1 MFPRERAV
9 AVAARVPLPRW
20 QELLAAFGAAAAD
33 RTDGHPLLDAAAAL
47 ADLHRLRRTQPGH
60 AAEIDCRRAEL
71 VATIDGWVSA
81 EPLSRR
87 PRPDSVGGFVDR
99 MAAAHAHA
107 DRLLHSEIDIAD
119 DRVHAAWH
127 RLAALADAWTDLTG
141 HGTVARR

>member
-9 AVAARVPLPRW
+9 AVAAREPLPRW
-20 QELLAAFGAAAAD
+20 QELLAAFGGAD
-33 RTDGHPLLDAAAAL
+33 TDRGTGHPLLDAAAAL
-47 ADLHRLRRTQPGH
+47 AELHRLRRSQPGH

-71 VATIDGWVSA
+71 AAVIDGWVSV
-81 EPLSRR
+81 EPQSHR
-87 PRPDSVGGFVDR
+87 PRSESVGGFVDR

-107 DRLLHSEIDIAD
+107 DRLLHSDIDIAD

-141 HGTVARR
+141 QDTVTRR